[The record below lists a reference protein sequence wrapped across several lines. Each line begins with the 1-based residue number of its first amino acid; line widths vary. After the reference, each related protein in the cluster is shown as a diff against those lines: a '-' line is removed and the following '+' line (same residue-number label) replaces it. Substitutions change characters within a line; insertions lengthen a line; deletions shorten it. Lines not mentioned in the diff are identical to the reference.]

1 MLAKPEFDKNDF
13 MWRLSTAVTVLSG
26 LFTFIVFVLIIVN
39 YLLIRAADPID
50 NLMLSDMRDEYAAML
65 EQDEAFAQRIR
76 DLDLITRKA
85 FFTTQEHLRIGG
97 LMLLVGVV
105 IFLVAFKNMGRW
117 KPDVP
122 ELAETPMAETE
133 WLSYAQ
139 SRQYLTW
146 VCIAILAG
154 GLLASFLTESHVTV
168 DMAALINAS
177 TVEAAQENAGEV
189 EGVPAVAKEFP
200 DWDAIQLNWPSFRGP
215 GAYGRAH
222 FTNAPTEWDIETG
235 TAIRWKTEVPLGTNS
250 PVIWGNRLFLS
261 AADDVARTVYCY
273 DTETGE
279 LLWERT
285 LETFPGT
292 PDSPPS
298 ATEETGFAA
307 PTLAVHGDQVFAV
320 FANADIAS
328 YDFEGNFIW
337 GMNLGVPDNH
347 YGHSSSLLAYGAL
360 VYVQMDTSDEA
371 RLLALNAATGKQVW
385 IAERERI
392 SWASPIVAQT
402 PAGAQ
407 IILCSED
414 DVDAYDPESGE
425 LLWSQTVLGGE
436 VAPSA
441 AYSDGIVFAANE
453 YAMGAAIRVSGT
465 QGAVESEILWE
476 WDDMLPEVASP
487 IGDGERFYFATSMGE
502 LVSLD
507 AQTGEEVWV
516 EELSMAGFYSS
527 PVLVGD
533 RIYVSD
539 MDGTMYIVRASA
551 DFELIASQANAEQ
564 TFATPAFMD
573 GRIYLRTAEHLYCI
587 ENDA

>member
-1 MLAKPEFDKNDF
+1 MD
-13 MWRLSTAVTVLSG
+13 R
-26 LFTFIVFVLIIVN
+26 
-39 YLLIRAADPID
+39 
-50 NLMLSDMRDEYAAML
+50 
-65 EQDEAFAQRIR
+65 
-76 DLDLITRKA
+76 
-85 FFTTQEHLRIGG
+85 
-97 LMLLVGVV
+97 
-105 IFLVAFKNMGRW
+105 

-122 ELAETPMAETE
+122 KLAETPMAKTG
-133 WLSYAQ
+133 LSSYSQ
-139 SRQYLTW
+139 SRQYLMW
-146 VCIAILAG
+146 VCVAILGG
-154 GLLASFLTESHVTV
+154 GLVASFLTESHVMADV
-168 DMAALINAS
+168 AALVRDSA
-177 TVEAAQENAGEV
+177 EDDAADED
-189 EGVPAVAKEFP
+189 EGATEGARAVTKEFP
-200 DWDAIQLNWPSFRGP
+200 GWDTMRLNWPNFRGP
-215 GAYGRAH
+215 GGYGVAH
-222 FTNAPTEWDIETG
+222 FTNAPTKWDFETG
-235 TAIRWKTEVPLGTNS
+235 TAIRWKTDVPLGTNS
-250 PVIWGNRLFLS
+250 PVIWGDRLFIS
-261 AADDVARTVYCY
+261 GADEVARTVYCH

-279 LLWERT
+279 LVWKRT
-285 LETFPGT
+285 LETFSGT
-292 PDSPPS
+292 PDGPPS

-307 PTLAVHGDQVFAV
+307 PTLAVHGDQVFAI

-337 GMNLGVPDNH
+337 GMNLGIPDNH
-347 YGHSSSLLAYGAL
+347 YGHSSSLLAYGRL

-371 RLLALNAATGKQVW
+371 RLLALDAATGEVVW

-392 SWASPIVAQT
+392 SWASPILAQT

-407 IILCSED
+407 IILCSEE
-414 DVDAYDPESGE
+414 DVDAYDPETGE

-465 QGAVESEILWE
+465 KGAVESEILWE

-487 IGDGERFYFATSMGE
+487 VGDGERFYFATSMGE

-507 AQTGEEVWV
+507 AKTGEEVWV
-516 EELSMAGFYSS
+516 EELSMGGFYSS

-551 DFELIASQANAEQ
+551 KFELIASHANGEE
-564 TFATPAFMD
+564 TVATPAFMD

-587 ENDA
+587 ENDS